1 MLLNIKLL
9 NILKLIYKFLK
20 SEEMRNIMKL
30 IITDIEDFNIT
41 INGKPVSKKYK
52 VYGGNRFL
60 CIVF

>member
-41 INGKPVSKKYK
+41 INGKYK
-52 VYGGNRFL
+52 IITARKD
-60 CIVF
+60 